1 MKIVLGMPFL
11 TLSNVDIQFA
21 GGELTWRSYSI
32 AEALPTTSR
41 VEFIDKKEFAKAM
54 LDKNVEVF
62 VVHIAL
68 SQSRVKDDDPSD
80 LTRINVCAIGNA
92 T

>member
-1 MKIVLGMPFL
+1 MEIVLGMPFL

-21 GGELTWRSYSI
+21 EGELTWRSYTI

-41 VEFIDKKEFAKAM
+41 VEFIDKKEFAKAV

-62 VVHIAL
+62 VVHVASL
-68 SQSRVKDDDPSD
+68 SLRSKMTIHP
-80 LTRINVCAIGNA
+80 I
-92 T
+92 